1 MPIVRPTVNTIM
13 AGKRVTEKR
22 PALRRRENIPSIPTY
37 ALDGSGG
44 SRSTNGISGVVALN
58 NVSNGRRRCMRLFR
72 D

>member
-1 MPIVRPTVNTIM
+1 M

-22 PALRRRENIPSIPTY
+22 PSVRSRENIMPSVPTY

-58 NVSNGRRRCMRLFR
+58 YVINGWRRCMRLFR